1 MAKQTKKRDETNA
14 TTGRTVVG
22 MFTER
27 KHAEQAIH
35 DLKDMGFNEDQIG
48 VAMRDRSAQSE
59 VTKETGTQAAEG
71 ATAGLVSGGVLGGL
85 VGLLVG
91 AGALAIPGIGPVI
104 AGGALAS
111 AFGVAGGTAVAGA
124 GIGAATGGILGA
136 LIGMGIPDEDA
147 RHFERGF
154 KEGGILV
161 TVNAGTRT
169 DEALAVLRR
178 NGADIGPSSRLATGA
193 AGVGTVEAATGM
205 RNTADTARDRT
216 NLTDQERL
224 QLREEELNVSK
235 ERVQAGEVRV
245 RKEVVTEQ
253 QQVDVPVTREE
264 VVIER
269 HPVAGHQTAGGNIAA
284 GAGEE
289 VRIPLTEEQVRVN
302 KDTVVREEVTLGKRK
317 VEDVE
322 HVSDTVRREEARIEG
337 EGEQNIAM
345 RSGAAKGSNRWSGAE
360 RRMRRDRSYTG
371 PERRLVGA

>member
-1 MAKQTKKRDETNA
+1 MAKQNKKRDETSV

-22 MFTER
+22 MFDDR
-27 KHAEQAIH
+27 KHAEKAIH
-35 DLKDMGFNEDQIG
+35 DLKDMGFKDDQIG
-48 VAMRDRSAQSE
+48 VAMRDRTAQGE
-59 VTKETGTQAAEG
+59 LTKETGTQAAEG
-71 ATAGLVSGGVLGGL
+71 ATAGVVSGGVLGGL

-147 RHFERGF
+147 KHFERGF

-169 DEALAVLRR
+169 DEAYSVLRR
-178 NGADIGPSSRLATGA
+178 HGADIGPSNRVAAGA

-216 NLTDQERL
+216 NLTEQERL

-235 ERVQAGEVRV
+235 QRVQAGEVRV

-253 QQVDVPVTREE
+253 RQIDVPVEHEE

-269 HPVAGHQTAGGNIAA
+269 RPVTGRQTAGGNISDT
-284 GAGEE
+284 GEE
-289 VRIPLTEEQVRVN
+289 IRIPLSEEQVKVD
-302 KDTVVREEVTLGKRK
+302 KDTVVREEVSLGKRQ

-322 HVSDTVRREEARIEG
+322 HVSGTVRREEARIEG
-337 EGEQNIAM
+337 EGEQNLAM
-345 RSGAAKGSNRWSGAE
+345 RSGAAKGSNRWSGSE